1 MSAKGK
7 LINSGLLV
15 LQHACIKG
23 DLNYILGFFQSVFFV
38 CFDPY
43 LPKTEVKLR

>member
-23 DLNYILGFFQSVFFV
+23 DLNYIPGFFQSIFFLYV
-38 CFDPY
+38 LIHTF
-43 LPKTEVKLR
+43 LKLK